1 MDVPQISYRRARNC
15 DSGAIKNI
23 LMKTFK
29 EYEIKLPGNYAFFDV
44 ENLEEVYLNSKGEF
58 IVLIKYHKIIGFFAL
73 LPSKNNQV
81 ELKRLYLIASER
93 GKGIG
98 KYLLKLAL
106 KMAKESG
113 YCRIHLETTSK
124 FVKAVGLYRQF
135 GFSTNTGARLS
146 PGHDIGLVMD
156 L

>member
-58 IVLIKYHKIIGFFAL
+58 IVLIK
-73 LPSKNNQV
+73 
-81 ELKRLYLIASER
+81 
-93 GKGIG
+93 
-98 KYLLKLAL
+98 
-106 KMAKESG
+106 
-113 YCRIHLETTSK
+113 
-124 FVKAVGLYRQF
+124 
-135 GFSTNTGARLS
+135 
-146 PGHDIGLVMD
+146 
-156 L
+156 